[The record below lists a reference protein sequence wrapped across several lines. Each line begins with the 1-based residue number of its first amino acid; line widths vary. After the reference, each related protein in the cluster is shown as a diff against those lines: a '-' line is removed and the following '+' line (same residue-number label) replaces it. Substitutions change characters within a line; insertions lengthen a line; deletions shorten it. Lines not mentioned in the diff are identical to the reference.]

1 MKRII
6 GLLIVTSLLAT
17 GCGSSEV
24 PKQNKAAANK
34 AATEEVLST
43 AEQNIVN
50 NSNGETDYENL
61 RKKANVAEAASI
73 VGYDGKAIKKQLNKV
88 IDENEKMNKQLQD
101 LDL

>member
-1 MKRII
+1 MKQML
-6 GLLIVTSLLAT
+6 GLLLIPSLLVV
-17 GCGSSEV
+17 GCGSSEA
-24 PKQNKAAANK
+24 PKQSKAAANK

>member
-1 MKRII
+1 MKQML
-6 GLLIVTSLLAT
+6 GLLLITSLLVV
-17 GCGSSEV
+17 GCGSSET
-24 PKQNKAAANK
+24 PKQSKAAANK